1 MAKVEVKHLIGIK
14 ARATAPLCCLMAA
27 TRPKNG
33 PPVTYREAR
42 GPRASGIPGHLQVQ
56 PRGHRRAAGPE
67 RGFHGAPARTQRVP
81 PPAAKAVSRRLT
93 TGIKPPSSLQTGAA
107 ADQPPKPPNIPPPTS
122 TRLPSNI
129 PLRTLPSRA
138 DGDRDRD
145 AFDSQSASLLSA
157 RGYGAPHHRPSSES
171 ETSSWTDTGDIGDQY
186 ADDNDPVRIQLPA
199 DIEDELLASVHR
211 RQSKPL
217 YKQHKK

>member
-1 MAKVEVKHLIGIK
+1 ALSPFTTLT
-14 ARATAPLCCLMAA
+14 TAA
-27 TRPKNG
+27 RPKNG

-42 GPRASGIPGHLQVQ
+42 GPRVLGFRVICESSLG
-56 PRGHRRAAGPE
+56 GHRRAAGPE
-67 RGFHGAPARTQRVP
+67 RYLHGTLSRLVRPPRCCLTPLDHRTN
-81 PPAAKAVSRRLT
+81 
-93 TGIKPPSSLQTGAA
+93 IKPPSSLQTGAA

-129 PLRTLPSRA
+129 PLRPLPSRA

-145 AFDSQSASLLSA
+145 DYDSQSASLLSA
-157 RGYGAPHHRPSSES
+157 RGYGAPPHRPSSES

-186 ADDNDPVRIQLPA
+186 GDDTDPVRIQLPA
-199 DIEDELLASVHR
+199 DIEDELLASVQR
-211 RQSKPL
+211 RQSKPH